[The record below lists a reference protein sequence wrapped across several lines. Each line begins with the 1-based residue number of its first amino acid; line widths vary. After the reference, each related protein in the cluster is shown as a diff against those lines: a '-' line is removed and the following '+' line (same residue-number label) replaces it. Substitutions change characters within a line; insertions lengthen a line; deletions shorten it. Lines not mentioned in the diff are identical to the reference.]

1 MASGDNGS
9 GGIISDYFIIGG
21 PSMDSKT
28 VTISELVSGMLS
40 EARRLGM
47 SESTLWRNW
56 EPKANS
62 VAVYYRERGLCIY
75 SSEVTEEYLR
85 LCEQRYE
92 AGELAY
98 STIRQIRQI
107 VRRIHEY
114 YVSGTLRAT
123 GNTRRSHYPVSPE
136 NECLVDFFITGR
148 LRQKYLQRCGLGC
161 KALSPSL

>member
-1 MASGDNGS
+1 
-9 GGIISDYFIIGG
+9 
-21 PSMDSKT
+21 MDSKA

-40 EARRLGM
+40 EARRLGV
-47 SESTLWRNW
+47 SESTLWRSW

-75 SSEVTEEYLR
+75 SPEITEKYLR

-107 VRRIHEY
+107 LRRIHVLY
-114 YVSGTLRAT
+114 
-123 GNTRRSHYPVSPE
+123 N
-136 NECLVDFFITGR
+136 N
-148 LRQKYLQRCGLGC
+148 K
-161 KALSPSL
+161 

>member
-1 MASGDNGS
+1 M
-9 GGIISDYFIIGG
+9 ISDHFIIGG
-21 PSMDSKT
+21 PSMDSKA

-40 EARRLGM
+40 EARRLGV
-47 SESTLWRNW
+47 SESTLWRSW

-75 SSEVTEEYLR
+75 SPEITEEYLR

-107 VRRIHEY
+107 LRRIHVLY
-114 YVSGTLRAT
+114 
-123 GNTRRSHYPVSPE
+123 N
-136 NECLVDFFITGR
+136 N
-148 LRQKYLQRCGLGC
+148 K
-161 KALSPSL
+161 

>member
-1 MASGDNGS
+1 
-9 GGIISDYFIIGG
+9 
-21 PSMDSKT
+21 MDSKT

-92 AGELAY
+92 AGELGVFHH
-98 STIRQIRQI
+98 T
-107 VRRIHEY
+107 
-114 YVSGTLRAT
+114 
-123 GNTRRSHYPVSPE
+123 PDPP
-136 NECLVDFFITGR
+136 D
-148 LRQKYLQRCGLGC
+148 C
-161 KALSPSL
+161 KAYPRILCIRDSPRNREYAAFTLSRLPRE